1 MYYTR
6 EEQPSRISSWYAFN
20 GLGVA
25 GGGLIGYGIGKPA
38 SVSAIGRFFFTDFGS
53 SGQIKGSLATWRYE
67 FLIVGAV
74 CSFWAICLALYLP
87 NSPVSFRGFSRDE
100 RVLMIARMRKNQ
112 TGIESKTIKWDQ
124 IVEAVTDYKTV
135 GHLKEKKTTSSN
147 ISA

>member
-1 MYYTR
+1 MRSTVLVS
-6 EEQPSRISSWYAFN
+6 PVAVSSDTV
-20 GLGVA
+20 L
-25 GGGLIGYGIGKPA
+25 
-38 SVSAIGRFFFTDFGS
+38 VSPHLSPQLEDFFFTDFGS
-53 SGQIKGSLATWRYE
+53 LGQIKGSLATWRYE

-124 IVEAVTDYKTV
+124 IVEALTDYKTV
-135 GHLKEKKTTSSN
+135 GHLKEKKDDQF
-147 ISA
+147 

>member
-1 MYYTR
+1 MRSTVLV
-6 EEQPSRISSWYAFN
+6 SLVAVSSVTV
-20 GLGVA
+20 L
-25 GGGLIGYGIGKPA
+25 
-38 SVSAIGRFFFTDFGS
+38 VSPHLSLQLEIFFADFRS
-53 SGQIKGSLATWRYE
+53 LGQIKGSLATWRYE

-124 IVEAVTDYKTV
+124 IVEAVTDYKTYMFFLL
-135 GHLKEKKTTSSN
+135 GLLGMFSPSLTMELRN
-147 ISA
+147 

>member
-1 MYYTR
+1 MRSTVLV
-6 EEQPSRISSWYAFN
+6 SLVAVSSVTV
-20 GLGVA
+20 L
-25 GGGLIGYGIGKPA
+25 
-38 SVSAIGRFFFTDFGS
+38 VSPHLSLQLEIFFADFRS
-53 SGQIKGSLATWRYE
+53 LGQIKGSLATWRYE
-67 FLIVGAV
+67 FIIVGAV

>member
-1 MYYTR
+1 MVLV
-6 EEQPSRISSWYAFN
+6 SLVAVSSVTV
-20 GLGVA
+20 L
-25 GGGLIGYGIGKPA
+25 
-38 SVSAIGRFFFTDFGS
+38 VSPHLSLQLEDFFPDFGS

>member
-1 MYYTR
+1 MRSTVLV
-6 EEQPSRISSWYAFN
+6 SLVAVSSVTV
-20 GLGVA
+20 L
-25 GGGLIGYGIGKPA
+25 
-38 SVSAIGRFFFTDFGS
+38 VSPHLSLQLEIFFADFRS
-53 SGQIKGSLATWRYE
+53 LGQIKGSLATWRYE

>member
-1 MYYTR
+1 MRSTVLV
-6 EEQPSRISSWYAFN
+6 SLVAVSSVTV
-20 GLGVA
+20 L
-25 GGGLIGYGIGKPA
+25 
-38 SVSAIGRFFFTDFGS
+38 VSPHLSLQLEIFFADFRLL
-53 SGQIKGSLATWRYE
+53 GQIKGSLATWRYE

>member
-1 MYYTR
+1 MRSTVLV
-6 EEQPSRISSWYAFN
+6 SLVAVSSVTV
-20 GLGVA
+20 L
-25 GGGLIGYGIGKPA
+25 
-38 SVSAIGRFFFTDFGS
+38 VSPHLSLQLEIFFADFRS
-53 SGQIKGSLATWRYE
+53 LGQIKGSLATWRYE

-135 GHLKEKKTTSSN
+135 GHLKEKKDDQF
-147 ISA
+147 

>member
-25 GGGLIGYGIGKPA
+25 GGGLIG
-38 SVSAIGRFFFTDFGS
+38 DFGPV
-53 SGQIKGSLATWRYE
+53 GQIKGALATWRYE

-74 CSFWAICLALYLP
+74 CSFWAICLGLYLP

-124 IVEAVTDYKTV
+124 IVEAMTDYKTV
-135 GHLKEKKTTSSN
+135 GHLKNKRGDPF
-147 ISA
+147 